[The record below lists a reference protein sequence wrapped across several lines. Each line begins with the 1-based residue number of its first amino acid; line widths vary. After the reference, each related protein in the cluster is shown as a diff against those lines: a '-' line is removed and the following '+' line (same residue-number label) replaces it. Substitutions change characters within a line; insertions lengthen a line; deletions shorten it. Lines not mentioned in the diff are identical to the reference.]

1 MHRSGYWRRGYSR
14 SCATLIALGRRLSRQ
29 RQIVRAL
36 AVVLFREIFGGFR
49 ADFFIIII
57 PRAGPFSAP
66 LPIIVA
72 RVDRNAMARPR
83 PETGFDPRSE
93 ERRVGKECVSTFRS
107 RWSPYH

>member
-83 PETGFDPRSE
+83 PETGFDPVEWPLRAIE
-93 ERRVGKECVSTFRS
+93 IGRAHV
-107 RWSPYH
+107 

>member
-66 LPIIVA
+66 LPIIV
-72 RVDRNAMARPR
+72 
-83 PETGFDPRSE
+83 RSE
-93 ERRVGKECVSTFRS
+93 EHTSELQQLMRTSYAVFCVNNKKEINR
-107 RWSPYH
+107 